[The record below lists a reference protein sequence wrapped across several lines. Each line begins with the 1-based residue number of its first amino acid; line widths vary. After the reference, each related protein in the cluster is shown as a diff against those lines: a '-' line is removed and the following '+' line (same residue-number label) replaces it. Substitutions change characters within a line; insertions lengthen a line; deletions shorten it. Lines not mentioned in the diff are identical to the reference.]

1 MSPVHEKQMVFDGKA
16 QVAENVVT
24 CMRAITTQIG

>member
-1 MSPVHEKQMVFDGKA
+1 MSPVHEKQMVFDGEA

-24 CMRAITTQIG
+24 YMRATTTQIG